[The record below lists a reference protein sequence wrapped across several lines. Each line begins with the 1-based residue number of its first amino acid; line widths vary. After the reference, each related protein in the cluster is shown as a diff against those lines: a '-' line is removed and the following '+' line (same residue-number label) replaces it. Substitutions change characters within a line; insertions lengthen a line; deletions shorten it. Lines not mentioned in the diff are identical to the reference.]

1 MHFLHPTRRVAL
13 YAVGVVV
20 VVVVV
25 GNSYNFATEFGHVY
39 AHHLTV
45 VGVANYRRTH
55 LTDYSETGMSQVL

>member
-1 MHFLHPTRRVAL
+1 MHFFIQHGGVAL

-45 VGVANYRRTH
+45 VGVANYRRAH